1 MYQPVKKEQN
11 TLKSIE
17 SKYYMQ
23 LGKKVNSEL
32 VKPLSHLIGYVNE
45 KL

>member
-1 MYQPVKKEQN
+1 MYQLVKKEQN

-23 LGKKVNSEL
+23 
-32 VKPLSHLIGYVNE
+32 PLLKLIENE
-45 KL
+45 VSKESD